1 MGRRKLTPGPG
12 ELVQGTLDMLVL
24 KVLSLEAMH
33 GWGIAQRIRQVSGE
47 VLRVEEGS
55 LYPALRR
62 LEQEGWVRSSWSLT
76 ESQRKARVYSLTPT
90 GRLQL
95 DEEEAKWQKLLQ
107 GVRHV
112 LRFAE

>member
-1 MGRRKLTPGPG
+1 MPPRTDAL
-12 ELVQGTLDMLVL
+12 QGTLTLLIL
-24 KVLSLEAMH
+24 KTLDPGPLH
-33 GWGIAQRIRQVSGE
+33 GYAIAQHIQQTSHAL
-47 VLRVEEGS
+47 LRVEEGS

-62 LEQEGWVRSSWSLT
+62 LEQQGWVNSSWQVT
-76 ESQRKARVYSLTPT
+76 QSQRNVRLYTLTPS
-90 GRLQL
+90 GRQQL

>member
-1 MGRRKLTPGPG
+1 MPPRTDAL
-12 ELVQGTLDMLVL
+12 QGTLTLLIL
-24 KVLSLEAMH
+24 KTLDA
-33 GWGIAQRIRQVSGE
+33 GPRR
-47 VLRVEEGS
+47 S

-62 LEQEGWVRSSWSLT
+62 LEQEGWVKSSWSVT
-76 ESQRKARVYSLTPT
+76 DSQRKARVYALTAA
-90 GRLQL
+90 GRRQL